1 MEVIIAI
8 VVTSILFLVLML
20 FQRKQFEQR
29 FANHSNLV
37 SEIDK
42 LSKESSDLETQLSN
56 LTSKLNIAN
65 VELRQAEEAV
75 KSLSFKQEGLLT
87 QISESESNLV
97 KSKYNFNEFNQKLV
111 ALTQEH
117 KITTSSHQTLTR
129 EFDRLRQEVSDAEVS
144 LKALSDRTDHLQSL
158 EKSNENMRAQE
169 ASLSLAVSSLREQ
182 HEELTQ
188 MMSRIDLYSRL
199 DEFTSIGHY
208 ETPNYLYETS
218 KRYAD
223 EIKDI
228 REKQKELIQ
237 AKQAITYPED
247 VAFCKDPALNRK
259 ILDGQINLLLNTFN
273 IESDFLIEK
282 VSPSNFSR
290 TLEQIEKK
298 AEVLEKNCA
307 TLKCG
312 FSIDYI
318 KLKFEECKLQY
329 EFKLKKQEEQEEQA
343 LIREQMREEVRLQ
356 KEYEAAIKTAEEDE
370 LRFRR
375 LIEKAREELA
385 VLNGQEYA
393 ITSAKIAELEMRLKE
408 AQEKGARAKSLAE
421 QTRRGF
427 VYVISNLGSFGED
440 VYKIGLTRRLDP
452 QERVDELGGASVP
465 FTFDIH
471 AVCFSEDA
479 PALERAL
486 HKKFSHKRINAVNF
500 RKEFFRVSLEE
511 IQQAVKE
518 LVADEVEF
526 KFTTKANDYFESRRL
541 IKIT

>member
-1 MEVIIAI
+1 MEIILAVIL
-8 VVTSILFLVLML
+8 TSTLFVLLIL
-20 FQRKQFEQR
+20 FQRKQFSKR
-29 FANHSNLV
+29 LANHANIV
-37 SEIDK
+37 SELEK
-42 LSKESSDLETQLSN
+42 LNMKASELQGQLTE
-56 LTSKLNIAN
+56 LTSKLNVAS
-65 VELRQAEEAV
+65 VELRSTEEATNA
-75 KSLSFKQEGLLT
+75 LNTKQIELLKQT
-87 QISESESNLV
+87 SETESNLARS
-97 KSKYNFNEFNQKLV
+97 KSNYHEFNQKLV
-111 ALTQEH
+111 ALMHEYNT
-117 KITTSSHQTLTR
+117 TTSSHQTLSAQYDK
-129 EFDRLRQEVSDAEVS
+129 FMQDVSAAKTN
-144 LKALSDRTDHLQSL
+144 LQALNDRTIHLQSL
-158 EKSNENMRAQE
+158 EKNVEGLRTQE
-169 ASLSLAVSSLREQ
+169 VSLNLSVNSLKVQ
-182 HEELTQ
+182 QVGLTKV
-188 MMSRIDLYSRL
+188 MSKVDLYSRL
-199 DEFTSIGHY
+199 DEFTSVGHF
-208 ETPNYLYETS
+208 ETPDYLYETS

-228 REKQKELIQ
+228 REKQKHLIQ
-237 AKQAITYPED
+237 SNQAVEYPFD
-247 VAFCKDPALNRK
+247 FTICKDTALSRK

-273 IESDFLIEK
+273 IECDFLIEK

-318 KLKFEECKLQY
+318 KLKFGECKLQY

-385 VLNGQEYA
+385 LVNGQEYA
-393 ITSAKIAELEMRLKE
+393 MTIAIITELEMKLQE
-408 AQEKGARAKSLAE
+408 AQMKGARAKSLAE

-427 VYVISNLGSFGED
+427 VYVISNLGAFGED

-465 FTFDIH
+465 FRFDIH

-511 IQQAVKE
+511 IQEAVKE
-518 LVADEVEF
+518 LVNDEIDF
-526 KFTTKANDYFESRRL
+526 KFTAKANDYFESRRL
-541 IKIT
+541 LAT

>member
-1 MEVIIAI
+1 MEIILAVIL
-8 VVTSILFLVLML
+8 TSTLFVSLML
-20 FQRKQFEQR
+20 FQRKQFSKH
-29 FANHSNLV
+29 FANHTNFV
-37 SEIDK
+37 SELEK
-42 LSKESSDLETQLSN
+42 LNMEATELQGQLAE
-56 LTSKLNIAN
+56 LTSKLNVAS
-65 VELRQAEEAV
+65 VELRNTEEATNT
-75 KSLSFKQEGLLT
+75 LNTKQIELLR
-87 QISESESNLV
+87 QISETESNLV
-97 KSKYNFNEFNQKLV
+97 RSKSNFNEFNQKLV
-111 ALTQEH
+111 VLMHEYKT
-117 KITTSSHQTLTR
+117 TTSSHQTLSAQF
-129 EFDRLRQEVSDAEVS
+129 EKLMQDVFAAETN
-144 LKALSDRTDHLQSL
+144 LQATNDRTAHLQSL
-158 EKSNENMRAQE
+158 EKNVEGLRVQE
-169 ASLSLAVSSLREQ
+169 VSLNLSVIALKMQ
-182 HEELTQ
+182 QEELTKV
-188 MMSRIDLYSRL
+188 MSRVDLYSRL
-199 DEFTSIGHY
+199 DEFTNVGHF

-228 REKQKELIQ
+228 RERQKQLIQ
-237 AKQAITYPED
+237 FSQAVEYPID
-247 VAFCKDPALNRK
+247 FTICKDPVLSRK
-259 ILDGQINLLLNTFN
+259 ILDGQITLLLNTFN
-273 IESDFLIEK
+273 IECDFLIEK

-343 LIREQMREEVRLQ
+343 LIREQMREEIRLQ

-385 VLNGQEYA
+385 LVTGQEYA
-393 ITSAKIAELEMRLKE
+393 MTIAIIAELEMKLNE
-408 AQEKGARAKSLAE
+408 AQMKGARAKSLAE
-421 QTRRGF
+421 QTRRGY
-427 VYVISNLGSFGED
+427 VYVISNLGAFGED

-465 FTFDIH
+465 FRFDIH

-486 HKKFSHKRINAVNF
+486 HKKFSHKRINAVNL

-511 IQQAVKE
+511 IQEAVNE
-518 LVADEVEF
+518 LVVDEIDF
-526 KFTTKANDYFESRRL
+526 KFTAKANDYFESRRL
-541 IKIT
+541 LAAK

>member
-1 MEVIIAI
+1 MNIFLAVLATAAI
-8 VVTSILFLVLML
+8 FSGLLFY
-20 FQRKQFEQR
+20 QKKQFKQQTGIASNIKKLNEEADSLNDELNNLLDDIDSKSEELKALERNKNALINNEKLINEQTLDLE
-29 FANHSNLV
+29 SKQ
-37 SEIDK
+37 SKIKKEIDALSSK
-42 LSKESSDLETQLSN
+42 LSVIDIEYKSKNQPYQDFIKQYEKIKSDISEAKMSFDSINSKTMQLQKLEKDAELLKVKEE
-56 LTSKLNIAN
+56 KL
-65 VELRQAEEAV
+65 QASV
-75 KSLSFKQEGLLT
+75 KSLTEQQFQLNELL
-87 QISESESNLV
+87 
-97 KSKYNFNEFNQKLV
+97 SK
-111 ALTQEH
+111 
-117 KITTSSHQTLTR
+117 
-129 EFDRLRQEVSDAEVS
+129 
-144 LKALSDRTDHLQSL
+144 
-158 EKSNENMRAQE
+158 
-169 ASLSLAVSSLREQ
+169 
-182 HEELTQ
+182 
-188 MMSRIDLYSRL
+188 IDLYTRI
-199 DEFTSIGHY
+199 DEFTSVGHY
-208 ETPNYLYETS
+208 ETPDYLYETS

-228 REKQKELIQ
+228 REKQKSLISSKM
-237 AKQAITYPED
+237 AVNYPD
-247 VAFCKDPALNRK
+247 DISLCKDSSLNRK

-273 IESDFLIEK
+273 IECDFLIEK

-298 AEVLEKNCA
+298 AEVLEKSCA

-343 LIREQMREEVRLQ
+343 LIREQMREEARLQ
-356 KEYEAAIKTAEEDE
+356 KEYEVAIRNAEEDE

-375 LIEKAREELA
+375 LIDKAREELA
-385 VLNGQEYA
+385 TLNGQEYA
-393 ITSAKIAELEMRLKE
+393 ITSAKISELETRLQE
-408 AQEKGARAKSLAE
+408 ALDKGARAKSLAE

-479 PALERAL
+479 PTLERAL

-500 RKEFFRVSLEE
+500 RKEFFKVSLEE
-511 IQQAVKE
+511 IQEAVKE
-518 LVADEVEF
+518 LTGSEVDF
-526 KFTTKANDYFESRRL
+526 KFTVKANDYFESRRL
-541 IKIT
+541 LASS

>member
-1 MEVIIAI
+1 MEIILAAI
-8 VVTSILFLVLML
+8 LTSTLFLSLML
-20 FQRKQFEQR
+20 FQRKQFNKR
-29 FANHSNLV
+29 FANHTNFV
-37 SEIDK
+37 SELEK
-42 LSKESSDLETQLSN
+42 LNMEASELQRELKE
-56 LTSKLNIAN
+56 LTSKLNVAS
-65 VELRQAEEAV
+65 VELRNAEEATNV
-75 KSLSFKQEGLLT
+75 LNTKEIDLLR
-87 QISESESNLV
+87 QISETESNLV
-97 KSKYNFNEFNQKLV
+97 RSKSNFSEFNQKLV
-111 ALTQEH
+111 VLMHEY
-117 KITTSSHQTLTR
+117 KTTSSLHQTLSAQFEKLMQDVSAAKTNLQATN
-129 EFDRLRQEVSDAEVS
+129 DRTTHLQCLEKNVGVLKTQKVS
-144 LKALSDRTDHLQSL
+144 LNLSVNSL
-158 EKSNENMRAQE
+158 KMQ
-169 ASLSLAVSSLREQ
+169 Q
-182 HEELTQ
+182 KELTKV
-188 MMSRIDLYSRL
+188 MSRVDLYSRL
-199 DEFTSIGHY
+199 DEFTSVGHF
-208 ETPNYLYETS
+208 ETPDYLYETS

-228 REKQKELIQ
+228 RERQKQLIQ
-237 AKQAITYPED
+237 SNQAIEYPFD
-247 VAFCKDPALNRK
+247 FTICKDPSLSRK

-273 IESDFLIEK
+273 IECDFLIDK

-318 KLKFEECKLQY
+318 KLKFEECKIQY

-370 LRFRR
+370 LRFIR

-385 VLNGQEYA
+385 LVNGQEYA
-393 ITSAKIAELEMRLKE
+393 MTIAIIAELEMKLKE
-408 AQEKGARAKSLAE
+408 AQMKGARAKSLAE

-427 VYVISNLGSFGED
+427 VYVISNLGAFGED

-465 FTFDIH
+465 FRFDIH

-511 IQQAVKE
+511 IQEAVKE
-518 LVADEVEF
+518 LVTDEIDF
-526 KFTTKANDYFESRRL
+526 KFTAKANDYFESRRL
-541 IKIT
+541 LAI